1 MTTERIDR
9 LPELLAELAAP
20 RRPDYT
26 DTILAR
32 TAGLRQR
39 PARTFLERIL
49 PMAETTLPGA
59 RVSPPLRTF
68 TIALLLMLLVA
79 ALAIGAFIASRP
91 SRQLPAPFGPA
102 ANGVIPFTTEGD
114 LYAGDPVTG
123 TTRLLVG
130 GPEGDFAPRFSPDG
144 TRVAFLRE
152 GTGARDGLYV
162 ADADGS
168 DPRQINT
175 APITTMDFAWTPAGD
190 RLAVVHD
197 VGGVNQLDLFDA
209 SRNGSVERIA
219 AAAGLDSLQ
228 FRPPDGRE
236 ILISGHVN
244 GSYGLYAVNAD
255 GTNLR
260 PVLLSTDPE
269 SDDYWGGV
277 TYAADGGRI
286 FYTRPYERE
295 RPNGTCC
302 TLWVMNADGS
312 DQHEFIPSTGEAWN
326 GQPTASPDG
335 TRIAFWHAGAVSTV
349 RADGTGS
356 VTETGP
362 ALSGTVHWL
371 WAPDSS
377 KILMIQNNAVTAKA
391 YLLDPAGGPWTNVP
405 WASDADLD
413 WQRLA
418 P

>member
-79 ALAIGAFIASRP
+79 ALAIGASIASRP

-144 TRVAFLRE
+144 TKVAFLRE

-197 VGGVNQLDLFDA
+197 VGGVNQLDLFEA

-295 RPNGTCC
+295 RPNGTC
-302 TLWVMNADGS
+302 
-312 DQHEFIPSTGEAWN
+312 
-326 GQPTASPDG
+326 
-335 TRIAFWHAGAVSTV
+335 
-349 RADGTGS
+349 
-356 VTETGP
+356 
-362 ALSGTVHWL
+362 
-371 WAPDSS
+371 
-377 KILMIQNNAVTAKA
+377 
-391 YLLDPAGGPWTNVP
+391 
-405 WASDADLD
+405 
-413 WQRLA
+413 
-418 P
+418 